1 MAEHVPDVPEL
12 PGAGRMSTIT
22 RTQFT
27 DGNPR
32 PYSASAATGGI
43 IYLCGQI
50 PARPD
55 GTTPPDIAGQVTQAF
70 DNLEAAL
77 HEAGS
82 TLSHLLK
89 LTVFLADLDEFD
101 DYNAAYL
108 TRLSGHPLPPRTTVQ
123 VARFRGEKRIEIDAV
138 AAVAA

>member
-1 MAEHVPDVPEL
+1 MNA
-12 PGAGRMSTIT
+12 IT

-27 DGNPR
+27 DGKPR
-32 PYSASAATGGI
+32 PYSAAAATGGI

-50 PARPD
+50 PARED
-55 GTTPPDIAGQVTQAF
+55 GTVPADIAGQVTQTF
-70 DNLEAAL
+70 DNLEAVL
-77 HEAGS
+77 GQAGS
-82 TLSHLLK
+82 SLSHLLK

-138 AAVAA
+138 AAVTA

>member
-1 MAEHVPDVPEL
+1 MNA
-12 PGAGRMSTIT
+12 IT

-27 DGNPR
+27 DGKPR

-50 PARPD
+50 PARTN
-55 GTTPPDIAGQVTQAF
+55 GTVPADIAGQVKQTLN
-70 DNLEAAL
+70 NLEAAL
-77 HEAGS
+77 EQAGS
-82 TLSHLLK
+82 DLSHLLK
-89 LTVFLADLDEFD
+89 LTVYLADLDEFD

-108 TRLSGHPLPPRTTVQ
+108 TRLTGHPLPPRTTVQ

-138 AAVAA
+138 AAVTA

>member
-1 MAEHVPDVPEL
+1 
-12 PGAGRMSTIT
+12 MSTIA
-22 RTQFT
+22 RIQFT
-27 DGNPR
+27 DGKAR
-32 PYSASAATGGI
+32 PYSASATTGGI

-50 PARPD
+50 PARED
-55 GTTPPDIAGQVTQAF
+55 GTVDADIAGQVTQAF

-77 HEAGS
+77 KDAGS
-82 TLSHLLK
+82 SLSHLLK

-101 DYNAAYL
+101 DYNAAYV

-138 AAVAA
+138 AAVAT

>member
-1 MAEHVPDVPEL
+1 
-12 PGAGRMSTIT
+12 MSAIT

-27 DGNPR
+27 DGKPR
-32 PYSASAATGGI
+32 PYSASAATAGI

-50 PARPD
+50 PARDD
-55 GTTPPDIAGQVTQAF
+55 GTVPADIAGQVAQAF

-77 HEAGS
+77 TQAGS
-82 TLSHLLK
+82 SLSDLLK

-108 TRLSGHPLPPRTTVQ
+108 TRLSGHPLPPRTTVE

-138 AAVAA
+138 AAVTA